1 MSEHRIQ
8 GASFPVALLM
18 LAIAIYLTVGIVTMD
33 VPDTAGTPGPKF
45 FPTIITIGCFIVS
58 GVMFLQ
64 SFRQLQRERHNSSL
78 SDPATDDEVG
88 AIERSNW
95 KTVGIVIL
103 SFVLFIA
110 LLQPLGWLISAGLL
124 FFGVAYG
131 LGSKDLFN
139 NAVAGFIIS
148 AVIQLTF
155 SGLLGIN
162 LPAGILGGF

>member
-18 LAIAIYLTVGIVTMD
+18 LAIAIYLTVGMVTMD
-33 VPDTAGTPGPKF
+33 VPATAGTPGPRF

-58 GVMFLQ
+58 GAMFVQ
-64 SFRQLQRERHNSSL
+64 SFRQLQLERHNVSL
-78 SDPATDDEVG
+78 SEPASDEEVG

-95 KTVGIVIL
+95 TNVGIVIL
-103 SFVLFIA
+103 SFVLFIVF
-110 LLQPLGWLISAGLL
+110 LQPLGWLISAGFL

-131 LGSKDLFN
+131 LGSKALFN